1 MPRRKQL
8 IFKIQ
13 DLKCAVHIIEELSK
27 LPQLNNFDM
36 KSIELTIKENK
47 PAPQIL
53 KKDVDTLVDRLQRG
67 FSANK
72 HKLTQLNGYYL
83 ITNIHLSKWMKV
95 TPATVNKW
103 LKDGLIKYSEKSYD
117 NLKFFDVNEVI
128 SQLRKSPFNHSNKF
142 LFRSHSFSVIVLG
155 VNLV

>member
-128 SQLRKSPFNHSNKF
+128 SQLRKQKAIIFYHLYNSCNLMPF
-142 LFRSHSFSVIVLG
+142 
-155 VNLV
+155 

>member
-53 KKDVDTLVDRLQRG
+53 KDIDTLVDRLQRG

-128 SQLRKSPFNHSNKF
+128 SQLRKQKQ
-142 LFRSHSFSVIVLG
+142 
-155 VNLV
+155 

>member
-47 PAPQIL
+47 PTPQIL
-53 KKDVDTLVDRLQRG
+53 KKDIDTLVDRLQRG

-128 SQLRKSPFNHSNKF
+128 SQLRKQKQ
-142 LFRSHSFSVIVLG
+142 
-155 VNLV
+155 

>member
-53 KKDVDTLVDRLQRG
+53 KKDVDTLVDRLQYNVSG
-67 FSANK
+67 FHICSSFLLCVDCFYQFCIRKIAQF
-72 HKLTQLNGYYL
+72 LCGAEQTDAIQQF
-83 ITNIHLSKWMKV
+83 ICRSIQV
-95 TPATVNKW
+95 P
-103 LKDGLIKYSEKSYD
+103 YSFD
-117 NLKFFDVNEVI
+117 QRFF
-128 SQLRKSPFNHSNKF
+128 QF
-142 LFRSHSFSVIVLG
+142 LA
-155 VNLV
+155 

>member
-53 KKDVDTLVDRLQRG
+53 KKDIDTLVDRLQRG

-128 SQLRKSPFNHSNKF
+128 SQLTAGHLVPADFQ
-142 LFRSHSFSVIVLG
+142 LFII
-155 VNLV
+155 

>member
-27 LPQLNNFDM
+27 LPQLDNFVM
-36 KSIELTIKENK
+36 KSIVLTIKENK
-47 PAPQIL
+47 PTPQIL
-53 KKDVDTLVDRLQRG
+53 KKDIDTLVDRLQCG

-117 NLKFFDVNEVI
+117 NLKFFDVNEVVF
-128 SQLRKSPFNHSNKF
+128 QLRKQKQ
-142 LFRSHSFSVIVLG
+142 
-155 VNLV
+155 

>member
-27 LPQLNNFDM
+27 LPQLDNFDM

-47 PAPQIL
+47 PTPQIL
-53 KKDVDTLVDRLQRG
+53 KKDIDTLVDRLQCG

-117 NLKFFDVNEVI
+117 NLKFFDVNEVVF
-128 SQLRKSPFNHSNKF
+128 QLRKQKQ
-142 LFRSHSFSVIVLG
+142 
-155 VNLV
+155 

>member
-53 KKDVDTLVDRLQRG
+53 KKDIDTLVDRLQRG

-103 LKDGLIKYSEKSYD
+103 LKDGLIKSSEKSYD

-128 SQLRKSPFNHSNKF
+128 SQLRKQKQ
-142 LFRSHSFSVIVLG
+142 
-155 VNLV
+155 

>member
-47 PAPQIL
+47 PTPQIL
-53 KKDVDTLVDRLQRG
+53 KKDIDTLVDRLQRG

-128 SQLRKSPFNHSNKF
+128 L
-142 LFRSHSFSVIVLG
+142 
-155 VNLV
+155 

>member
-103 LKDGLIKYSEKSYD
+103 LKDGLIKYSEKSYY
-117 NLKFFDVNEVI
+117 NLKFFDVNEVVF
-128 SQLRKSPFNHSNKF
+128 QLRKQKQ
-142 LFRSHSFSVIVLG
+142 
-155 VNLV
+155 

>member
-53 KKDVDTLVDRLQRG
+53 KKDIDTLVDRLQRG

-128 SQLRKSPFNHSNKF
+128 SQLRKQKQ
-142 LFRSHSFSVIVLG
+142 
-155 VNLV
+155 

>member
-53 KKDVDTLVDRLQRG
+53 KKDIDTLVDRLQRG
-67 FSANK
+67 FSAKK
-72 HKLTQLNGYYL
+72 HKLKQLNGYYL

-128 SQLRKSPFNHSNKF
+128 SQLRKQKQ
-142 LFRSHSFSVIVLG
+142 
-155 VNLV
+155 

>member
-53 KKDVDTLVDRLQRG
+53 KKDIDTLVDRLQRG

-95 TPATVNKW
+95 TPATVNKR

-128 SQLRKSPFNHSNKF
+128 SQLRKQKQ
-142 LFRSHSFSVIVLG
+142 
-155 VNLV
+155 

>member
-47 PAPQIL
+47 PTPQIL
-53 KKDVDTLVDRLQRG
+53 KKDIDTLVDRLQRG

-72 HKLTQLNGYYL
+72 YKLTQLNGYYL

-117 NLKFFDVNEVI
+117 NLKFFDVN
-128 SQLRKSPFNHSNKF
+128 
-142 LFRSHSFSVIVLG
+142 G
-155 VNLV
+155 

>member
-47 PAPQIL
+47 SAPQIL
-53 KKDVDTLVDRLQRG
+53 KKDIDTLVDRLQRG

-128 SQLRKSPFNHSNKF
+128 SQLRKQKQ
-142 LFRSHSFSVIVLG
+142 
-155 VNLV
+155 

>member
-47 PAPQIL
+47 PTPQIL
-53 KKDVDTLVDRLQRG
+53 KKDIDTLVDRLQRG

-83 ITNIHLSKWMKV
+83 ITNIHLSRWMKV

-128 SQLRKSPFNHSNKF
+128 SQLRKQKQ
-142 LFRSHSFSVIVLG
+142 
-155 VNLV
+155 

>member
-27 LPQLNNFDM
+27 LPQLKNFDM

-53 KKDVDTLVDRLQRG
+53 KKDIDTLVDRLQRG

-128 SQLRKSPFNHSNKF
+128 SQLRKQKQ
-142 LFRSHSFSVIVLG
+142 
-155 VNLV
+155 

>member
-36 KSIELTIKENK
+36 KSIELT
-47 PAPQIL
+47 
-53 KKDVDTLVDRLQRG
+53 
-67 FSANK
+67 
-72 HKLTQLNGYYL
+72 GYYL

-128 SQLRKSPFNHSNKF
+128 SQLRKQKQ
-142 LFRSHSFSVIVLG
+142 
-155 VNLV
+155 

>member
-47 PAPQIL
+47 PTPQIL
-53 KKDVDTLVDRLQRG
+53 KKDIDTLVDRLQRG

-72 HKLTQLNGYYL
+72 HKLTQLNVYYL

-128 SQLRKSPFNHSNKF
+128 SQLRKQKQ
-142 LFRSHSFSVIVLG
+142 
-155 VNLV
+155 

>member
-83 ITNIHLSKWMKV
+83 ITNIHLHYCPVKV
-95 TPATVNKW
+95 DK
-103 LKDGLIKYSEKSYD
+103 
-117 NLKFFDVNEVI
+117 
-128 SQLRKSPFNHSNKF
+128 
-142 LFRSHSFSVIVLG
+142 
-155 VNLV
+155 

>member
-36 KSIELTIKENK
+36 KYIELTIKENK
-47 PAPQIL
+47 PTPQIL
-53 KKDVDTLVDRLQRG
+53 KKDIDILVDRLQRG

-72 HKLTQLNGYYL
+72 HKLTPLNGYYL
-83 ITNIHLSKWMKV
+83 ITNIHL
-95 TPATVNKW
+95 
-103 LKDGLIKYSEKSYD
+103 
-117 NLKFFDVNEVI
+117 
-128 SQLRKSPFNHSNKF
+128 
-142 LFRSHSFSVIVLG
+142 
-155 VNLV
+155 

>member
-47 PAPQIL
+47 PTPQIL
-53 KKDVDTLVDRLQRG
+53 KKDIDTLVDRLQRG

-128 SQLRKSPFNHSNKF
+128 SQLRKQKH
-142 LFRSHSFSVIVLG
+142 
-155 VNLV
+155 